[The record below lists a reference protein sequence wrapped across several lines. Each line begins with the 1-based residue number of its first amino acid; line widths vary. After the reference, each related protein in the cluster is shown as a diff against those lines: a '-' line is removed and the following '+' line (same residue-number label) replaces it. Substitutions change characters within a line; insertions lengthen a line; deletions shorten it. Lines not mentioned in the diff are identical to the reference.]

1 MLENVFSEIKS
12 VDLARLYDYVTD
24 VQFWIKDKNHV
35 FLWANKTLLDN
46 YAIHDL
52 SDVVGKTDYDL
63 SPFHLA
69 KQFVQDDE
77 EVLQGKEIINRIEM
91 VSSFDKN
98 ISFYMTNKRPIIS
111 THGEILGTM
120 GITQKLSDQQDS
132 DIPFTKLGEIVQY
145 IHDNVQQPISIAQ
158 MAQKLH
164 YSVSSLERLFRRM
177 LQTTP
182 MEFIRKIKMQYACKA
197 LMNSDTTISEIA
209 FSLGYSDQSHFIREF
224 KKSMKET
231 PFQYRKQYLNLKI
244 AKL

>member
-1 MLENVFSEIKS
+1 MLFRS
-12 VDLARLYDYVTD
+12 
-24 VQFWIKDKNHV
+24 
-35 FLWANKTLLDN
+35 
-46 YAIHDL
+46 
-52 SDVVGKTDYDL
+52 
-63 SPFHLA
+63 
-69 KQFVQDDE
+69 FVQDDE

-111 THGEILGTM
+111 KTGEIMGTI
-120 GITQKLSDQQDS
+120 GITQKLSDQQNS

-145 IHDNVQQPISIAQ
+145 IHEHVQQPISITQ

-164 YSVSSLERLFRRM
+164 CSVSSLERLFRRM

-182 MEFIRKIKMQYACKA
+182 LEFIRKIKMQYACKA
-197 LMNSDTTISEIA
+197 LMNSDTTISDIA